1 MPSYLALIYLDLVL
15 VYNSSENHYKHIV
28 LQIYSYTIQIQHPVW
43 FTFLIFKIC
52 YRKYKY
58 HFSLSWIHPGELLIE
73 NKRQS
78 KTKEEETS
86 SEKFF
91 KQNIL
96 KENRQAELLFF
107 KIWKDLAIFD
117 NPGRSLLSSLW
128 N

>member
-1 MPSYLALIYLDLVL
+1 M
-15 VYNSSENHYKHIV
+15 
-28 LQIYSYTIQIQHPVW
+28 
-43 FTFLIFKIC
+43 
-52 YRKYKY
+52 
-58 HFSLSWIHPGELLIE
+58 SWIHPGELLIE